1 MTNNIS
7 NINNTAHNKNL
18 DKTTF
23 DEQPAYETRV
33 SQAKKILQSFA
44 PNDIKVD
51 TNTKFIS
58 LIESVR
64 ALSPELQCKV
74 LDGLNYA
81 KNTLHNINQNSAIAT
96 KSSCQST
103 ESIEKTITFNI
114 LDMLDN
120 LTMRQQNIMEAFL
133 RVFTSMYN
141 ASAKAD
147 ASMSIVFEQLVHL
160 QSSETKNASWAN
172 FAGALAGSAINATG
186 AVFMA
191 GAELAKP
198 AGKIDDIA
206 ENQEQ
211 NTDKP
216 DSQTRIKS
224 KEDMA
229 NAKARLAEIENQ
241 QKDLSNNK
249 NIEDNDKQEQSS
261 KLQKEK
267 ESITNKIKDKE
278 KINSHNLRYGI
289 TSSISHTNNLFQSIA
304 NPQRCPQINLIDREG
319 MRVLY
324 EKQDTAGSELLPQ
337 AKDPETTAQ
346 WIERCLAG
354 SEPIPESLKI
364 QMACCLVA
372 TGEAAT
378 ISDGLA
384 RVNQAF

>member
-1 MTNNIS
+1 MTDNIS

-64 ALSPELQCKV
+64 ALSPELQCKI

-304 NPQRCPQINLIDREG
+304 NLSQYGGTVAAEHTRAEKDLAEQAKNVMHSVMSSYLDQINRDVQGRDQALNLLQQIIQTIIDTDSAIVQGIR
-319 MRVLY
+319 
-324 EKQDTAGSELLPQ
+324 S
-337 AKDPETTAQ
+337 
-346 WIERCLAG
+346 
-354 SEPIPESLKI
+354 
-364 QMACCLVA
+364 
-372 TGEAAT
+372 
-378 ISDGLA
+378 
-384 RVNQAF
+384 

>member
-216 DSQTRIKS
+216 DIQTRIKS

-304 NPQRCPQINLIDREG
+304 NLSQYGGTVAAEHTRAEKDLAEQAKNVMHSVMSSYLDQINRDVQGRDQALNLLQQIIQTIIDTDSAIVQGIR
-319 MRVLY
+319 
-324 EKQDTAGSELLPQ
+324 S
-337 AKDPETTAQ
+337 
-346 WIERCLAG
+346 
-354 SEPIPESLKI
+354 
-364 QMACCLVA
+364 
-372 TGEAAT
+372 
-378 ISDGLA
+378 
-384 RVNQAF
+384 

>member
-304 NPQRCPQINLIDREG
+304 NLSQYGGTVAAEHTRA
-319 MRVLY
+319 
-324 EKQDTAGSELLPQ
+324 EKDLAEQ
-337 AKDPETTAQ
+337 AKNVMHSVMSSYLDQMNRDVQGRDQALNLLQ
-346 WIERCLAG
+346 QI
-354 SEPIPESLKI
+354 I
-364 QMACCLVA
+364 Q
-372 TGEAAT
+372 T
-378 ISDGLA
+378 IIDTDSAIVQGI
-384 RVNQAF
+384 RS

>member
-278 KINSHNLRYGI
+278 KINSHNIRYGI

-304 NPQRCPQINLIDREG
+304 NLSQYGGTVAAEHTRAEKDLAEQAKNVMHSVMSSYLDQINRDVQGRDQALNLLQQIIQTIIDTDSAIVQGIR
-319 MRVLY
+319 
-324 EKQDTAGSELLPQ
+324 S
-337 AKDPETTAQ
+337 
-346 WIERCLAG
+346 
-354 SEPIPESLKI
+354 
-364 QMACCLVA
+364 
-372 TGEAAT
+372 
-378 ISDGLA
+378 
-384 RVNQAF
+384 

>member
-64 ALSPELQCKV
+64 ALSPELQCKI

-267 ESITNKIKDKE
+267 ASITNKIKEKE

-304 NPQRCPQINLIDREG
+304 NLSQYGGTVAAEHTRAEKDLAEQAKNVMHSVMSSYLDQINRDVQGRDQALNLLQQIIQTIIDTDSAIVQGIR
-319 MRVLY
+319 
-324 EKQDTAGSELLPQ
+324 S
-337 AKDPETTAQ
+337 
-346 WIERCLAG
+346 
-354 SEPIPESLKI
+354 
-364 QMACCLVA
+364 
-372 TGEAAT
+372 
-378 ISDGLA
+378 
-384 RVNQAF
+384 

>member
-1 MTNNIS
+1 MTNNIR

-304 NPQRCPQINLIDREG
+304 NLSQYGGTVAAEHTRAEKDLAEQAKNVMHSVMSSYLDQINRDVQGRDQALNLLQQIIQTIIDTDSAIVQGIR
-319 MRVLY
+319 
-324 EKQDTAGSELLPQ
+324 S
-337 AKDPETTAQ
+337 
-346 WIERCLAG
+346 
-354 SEPIPESLKI
+354 
-364 QMACCLVA
+364 
-372 TGEAAT
+372 
-378 ISDGLA
+378 
-384 RVNQAF
+384 

>member
-304 NPQRCPQINLIDREG
+304 NLSQYGGTVAAEHTRAEKDLAEQAKNVMHSVMSSYLDQINRDVQGRDQALNLLQQIIQTIIDTDSAV
-319 MRVLY
+319 MTPTY
-324 EKQDTAGSELLPQ
+324 
-337 AKDPETTAQ
+337 
-346 WIERCLAG
+346 
-354 SEPIPESLKI
+354 
-364 QMACCLVA
+364 
-372 TGEAAT
+372 
-378 ISDGLA
+378 
-384 RVNQAF
+384 

>member
-224 KEDMA
+224 KEDVA

-304 NPQRCPQINLIDREG
+304 NLSQYGGTVAAEHTRAEKDLAEQAKNVMHSVMSSYLDQINRDVQGRDQALNLLQQIIQTIIDTDSAIVQGIR
-319 MRVLY
+319 
-324 EKQDTAGSELLPQ
+324 S
-337 AKDPETTAQ
+337 
-346 WIERCLAG
+346 
-354 SEPIPESLKI
+354 
-364 QMACCLVA
+364 
-372 TGEAAT
+372 
-378 ISDGLA
+378 
-384 RVNQAF
+384 

>member
-1 MTNNIS
+1 
-7 NINNTAHNKNL
+7 
-18 DKTTF
+18 KTTF

-304 NPQRCPQINLIDREG
+304 NLSQYGGTVAAEHTRA
-319 MRVLY
+319 
-324 EKQDTAGSELLPQ
+324 EKD
-337 AKDPETTAQ
+337 
-346 WIERCLAG
+346 LA
-354 SEPIPESLKI
+354 E
-364 QMACCLVA
+364 
-372 TGEAAT
+372 
-378 ISDGLA
+378 
-384 RVNQAF
+384 

>member
-160 QSSETKNASWAN
+160 QSSETKNASWVN

-304 NPQRCPQINLIDREG
+304 NLSQYGGTVAAEHTRAEKDLAEQAKNVMHSVMSSYLDQINRDVQGRDQALNLLQQIIQTIIDTDSAIVQGIR
-319 MRVLY
+319 
-324 EKQDTAGSELLPQ
+324 S
-337 AKDPETTAQ
+337 
-346 WIERCLAG
+346 
-354 SEPIPESLKI
+354 
-364 QMACCLVA
+364 
-372 TGEAAT
+372 
-378 ISDGLA
+378 
-384 RVNQAF
+384 

>member
-172 FAGALAGSAINATG
+172 FAGALAGPAINATG

-304 NPQRCPQINLIDREG
+304 NLSQYGGTVAAEHTRAEKDLAEQAKNVMHSVMSSYLDQINRDVQGRDQALNLLQQIIQTIIDTDSAIVQGIR
-319 MRVLY
+319 
-324 EKQDTAGSELLPQ
+324 S
-337 AKDPETTAQ
+337 
-346 WIERCLAG
+346 
-354 SEPIPESLKI
+354 
-364 QMACCLVA
+364 
-372 TGEAAT
+372 
-378 ISDGLA
+378 
-384 RVNQAF
+384 

>member
-141 ASAKAD
+141 ASAKSD
-147 ASMSIVFEQLVHL
+147 ASMSIVFEQLVQL

-172 FAGALAGSAINATG
+172 LTGAIVGSAINATG
-186 AVFMA
+186 AVVMA
-191 GAELAKP
+191 GAEIAKP

-304 NPQRCPQINLIDREG
+304 NLSQYGGTVAAEHTRAEKDLAEQAKNVMHSVMSSYLDQINRDVQGRDQALNLLQQIIQTIIDTDSAIVQGIR
-319 MRVLY
+319 
-324 EKQDTAGSELLPQ
+324 S
-337 AKDPETTAQ
+337 
-346 WIERCLAG
+346 
-354 SEPIPESLKI
+354 
-364 QMACCLVA
+364 
-372 TGEAAT
+372 
-378 ISDGLA
+378 
-384 RVNQAF
+384 

>member
-51 TNTKFIS
+51 TNTKFIG

-304 NPQRCPQINLIDREG
+304 NLSQYGGTVAAEHTRAEKDLAEQAKNVMHSVMSSYLDQINRDVQGRDQALNLLQQIIQTIIDTDSAIVQGIR
-319 MRVLY
+319 
-324 EKQDTAGSELLPQ
+324 S
-337 AKDPETTAQ
+337 
-346 WIERCLAG
+346 
-354 SEPIPESLKI
+354 
-364 QMACCLVA
+364 
-372 TGEAAT
+372 
-378 ISDGLA
+378 
-384 RVNQAF
+384 

>member
-304 NPQRCPQINLIDREG
+304 NLSQYGGTVAAEHTRAEKDLAEQAKNVMHLVMSSYLDQINRDVQGRDQALNLLQQIIQTIIDTDSAIVQGIR
-319 MRVLY
+319 
-324 EKQDTAGSELLPQ
+324 S
-337 AKDPETTAQ
+337 
-346 WIERCLAG
+346 
-354 SEPIPESLKI
+354 
-364 QMACCLVA
+364 
-372 TGEAAT
+372 
-378 ISDGLA
+378 
-384 RVNQAF
+384 

>member
-172 FAGALAGSAINATG
+172 FAGALAGSVINATG

-304 NPQRCPQINLIDREG
+304 NLSQYGGTVAAEHTRAEKDLAEQAKNVMHSVMSSYLDQINRDVQGRDQALNLLQQIIQTIIDTDSAIVQGIR
-319 MRVLY
+319 
-324 EKQDTAGSELLPQ
+324 S
-337 AKDPETTAQ
+337 
-346 WIERCLAG
+346 
-354 SEPIPESLKI
+354 
-364 QMACCLVA
+364 
-372 TGEAAT
+372 
-378 ISDGLA
+378 
-384 RVNQAF
+384 

>member
-7 NINNTAHNKNL
+7 NINNTVHNKNL

-23 DEQPAYETRV
+23 DEQGSYDKRV

-81 KNTLHNINQNSAIAT
+81 KNTLHNIDQNSSIAT
-96 KSSCQST
+96 KSTCQST

-141 ASAKAD
+141 ASAMAD
-147 ASMSIVFEQLVHL
+147 ASMSIVFEQLVQL

-172 FAGALAGSAINATG
+172 LTGALVGSAINAMG
-186 AVFMA
+186 AALMA

-216 DSQTRIKS
+216 DDQTRIKS

-229 NAKARLAEIENQ
+229 NAKTKLAKIEEQ
-241 QKDLSNNK
+241 QKALSK
-249 NIEDNDKQEQSS
+249 NQDIEDNDKQEQSS

-267 ESITNKIKDKE
+267 ESLTNKIKDKE

-289 TSSISHTNNLFQSIA
+289 TSSITHTNNFIQSLGNISQYGGTVA
-304 NPQRCPQINLIDREG
+304 AEHTRAEKDLAEQAKNVMHSVMSSYLDQINRDVQGRDQALNLLQQIIQTIIDTDSAIVQGIR
-319 MRVLY
+319 
-324 EKQDTAGSELLPQ
+324 S
-337 AKDPETTAQ
+337 
-346 WIERCLAG
+346 
-354 SEPIPESLKI
+354 
-364 QMACCLVA
+364 
-372 TGEAAT
+372 
-378 ISDGLA
+378 
-384 RVNQAF
+384 

>member
-147 ASMSIVFEQLVHL
+147 AGMSIVFEQLVHL

-304 NPQRCPQINLIDREG
+304 NLSQYGGTVAAEHTRAEKDLAEQAKNVMHSVMSSYLDQINRDVQGRDQALNLLQQIIQTIIDTDSAIVQGIR
-319 MRVLY
+319 
-324 EKQDTAGSELLPQ
+324 S
-337 AKDPETTAQ
+337 
-346 WIERCLAG
+346 
-354 SEPIPESLKI
+354 
-364 QMACCLVA
+364 
-372 TGEAAT
+372 
-378 ISDGLA
+378 
-384 RVNQAF
+384 

>member
-289 TSSISHTNNLFQSIA
+289 TSSISHTNILFQSIA
-304 NPQRCPQINLIDREG
+304 NLSQYGGTVAAEHTRAEKDLAEQAKNVMHSVMSSYLDQINRDVQGRDQALNLLQQIIQTIIDTDSAIVQGIR
-319 MRVLY
+319 
-324 EKQDTAGSELLPQ
+324 S
-337 AKDPETTAQ
+337 
-346 WIERCLAG
+346 
-354 SEPIPESLKI
+354 
-364 QMACCLVA
+364 
-372 TGEAAT
+372 
-378 ISDGLA
+378 
-384 RVNQAF
+384 

>member
-64 ALSPELQCKV
+64 ALSPELQCKI

-198 AGKIDDIA
+198 ARKIDDIA

-267 ESITNKIKDKE
+267 ASITNKIKDKE

-304 NPQRCPQINLIDREG
+304 NLSQYGGTVAAEHTRAEKDLAEQAKNVMHSVMSSYLDQINRDVQGRDQALNLLQQIIQTIIDTDSAIVQGIR
-319 MRVLY
+319 
-324 EKQDTAGSELLPQ
+324 S
-337 AKDPETTAQ
+337 
-346 WIERCLAG
+346 
-354 SEPIPESLKI
+354 
-364 QMACCLVA
+364 
-372 TGEAAT
+372 
-378 ISDGLA
+378 
-384 RVNQAF
+384 

>member
-33 SQAKKILQSFA
+33 SQDKKILQSFA

-191 GAELAKP
+191 GAELAQP

-304 NPQRCPQINLIDREG
+304 NLSQYGGTVAAEHTRAEKDLAEQAKNVMHSVMSSYLDQINRDVQGRDQALNLLQQIIQTIIDTDSAIVQGIR
-319 MRVLY
+319 
-324 EKQDTAGSELLPQ
+324 S
-337 AKDPETTAQ
+337 
-346 WIERCLAG
+346 
-354 SEPIPESLKI
+354 
-364 QMACCLVA
+364 
-372 TGEAAT
+372 
-378 ISDGLA
+378 
-384 RVNQAF
+384 

>member
-81 KNTLHNINQNSAIAT
+81 KNTLHNINQNSAVAT

-211 NTDKP
+211 NAEKP
-216 DSQTRIKS
+216 EDQTRIRS

-229 NAKARLAEIENQ
+229 NAKTRLAKIEEQ
-241 QKDLSNNK
+241 QKELSTNQD
-249 NIEDNDKQEQSS
+249 IEDNDKQEQSS

-278 KINSHNLRYGI
+278 KINSHNLKYGI

-304 NPQRCPQINLIDREG
+304 NLSQYGGTVAAEHTRAEKDLAEQAKNVMHSVMSSYLDQINRDVQGRDQALNLLQQIIQTIIDTDSAIVQGIR
-319 MRVLY
+319 
-324 EKQDTAGSELLPQ
+324 S
-337 AKDPETTAQ
+337 
-346 WIERCLAG
+346 
-354 SEPIPESLKI
+354 
-364 QMACCLVA
+364 
-372 TGEAAT
+372 
-378 ISDGLA
+378 
-384 RVNQAF
+384 

>member
-261 KLQKEK
+261 KLQKEN

-304 NPQRCPQINLIDREG
+304 NLSQYGGTVAAEHTRAEKDLAEQAKNVMHSVMSSYLDQINRDVQGRDQALNLLQQIIQTIIDTDSAIVQGIR
-319 MRVLY
+319 
-324 EKQDTAGSELLPQ
+324 S
-337 AKDPETTAQ
+337 
-346 WIERCLAG
+346 
-354 SEPIPESLKI
+354 
-364 QMACCLVA
+364 
-372 TGEAAT
+372 
-378 ISDGLA
+378 
-384 RVNQAF
+384 

>member
-7 NINNTAHNKNL
+7 KINNTAHNKNL

-304 NPQRCPQINLIDREG
+304 NLSQYGGTVAAEHTRAEKDLAEQAKNVMHSVMSSYLDQINRDVQGRDQALNLLQQIIQTIIDTDSAIVQGIR
-319 MRVLY
+319 
-324 EKQDTAGSELLPQ
+324 S
-337 AKDPETTAQ
+337 
-346 WIERCLAG
+346 
-354 SEPIPESLKI
+354 
-364 QMACCLVA
+364 
-372 TGEAAT
+372 
-378 ISDGLA
+378 
-384 RVNQAF
+384 

>member
-160 QSSETKNASWAN
+160 QSSETKNASCAN

-304 NPQRCPQINLIDREG
+304 NLSQYGGTVAAEHTRAEKDLAEQAKNVMHSVMSSYLDQINRDVQGRDQALNLLQQIIQTIIDTDSAIVQGIR
-319 MRVLY
+319 
-324 EKQDTAGSELLPQ
+324 S
-337 AKDPETTAQ
+337 
-346 WIERCLAG
+346 
-354 SEPIPESLKI
+354 
-364 QMACCLVA
+364 
-372 TGEAAT
+372 
-378 ISDGLA
+378 
-384 RVNQAF
+384 

>member
-7 NINNTAHNKNL
+7 NINNTVHNKNL

-23 DEQPAYETRV
+23 DEQPDYETRV

-172 FAGALAGSAINATG
+172 LTGALAGSVINATG

-211 NTDKP
+211 NTDKS
-216 DSQTRIKS
+216 DSPTRIKS

-229 NAKARLAEIENQ
+229 NAKARLAKIENQ

-289 TSSISHTNNLFQSIA
+289 TSSITHTNNFIQSLGNLSQYGGTVA
-304 NPQRCPQINLIDREG
+304 AEHTRAEKDLAEQAKNVMHSVMSSYLDQINRDVQGRDQALNLLQQIIQTIIDTDSAIVQGIR
-319 MRVLY
+319 
-324 EKQDTAGSELLPQ
+324 S
-337 AKDPETTAQ
+337 
-346 WIERCLAG
+346 
-354 SEPIPESLKI
+354 
-364 QMACCLVA
+364 
-372 TGEAAT
+372 
-378 ISDGLA
+378 
-384 RVNQAF
+384 

>member
-51 TNTKFIS
+51 TYTKFIS

-304 NPQRCPQINLIDREG
+304 NLSQYGGTVAAEHTRAEKDLAEQAKNVMHSVMSSYLDQINRDVQGRDQALNLLQQIIQTIIDTDSAIVQGIR
-319 MRVLY
+319 
-324 EKQDTAGSELLPQ
+324 S
-337 AKDPETTAQ
+337 
-346 WIERCLAG
+346 
-354 SEPIPESLKI
+354 
-364 QMACCLVA
+364 
-372 TGEAAT
+372 
-378 ISDGLA
+378 
-384 RVNQAF
+384 

>member
-191 GAELAKP
+191 GAEIAKP

-304 NPQRCPQINLIDREG
+304 NLSQYGGTVAAEHTHAEKDIVEQAKNVMHSVMSSYLDQINRDVQGRDQALNLLQQIIQTIIDTDSAIVQGIR
-319 MRVLY
+319 
-324 EKQDTAGSELLPQ
+324 S
-337 AKDPETTAQ
+337 
-346 WIERCLAG
+346 
-354 SEPIPESLKI
+354 
-364 QMACCLVA
+364 
-372 TGEAAT
+372 
-378 ISDGLA
+378 
-384 RVNQAF
+384 

>member
-267 ESITNKIKDKE
+267 EKESITNKIKDKE

-304 NPQRCPQINLIDREG
+304 NLSQYGGTVAAEHTRAEKDLAEQAKNVMHSVMSSYLDQINRDVQGRDQALNLLQQIIQTIIDTDSAIVQGIR
-319 MRVLY
+319 
-324 EKQDTAGSELLPQ
+324 S
-337 AKDPETTAQ
+337 
-346 WIERCLAG
+346 
-354 SEPIPESLKI
+354 
-364 QMACCLVA
+364 
-372 TGEAAT
+372 
-378 ISDGLA
+378 
-384 RVNQAF
+384 

>member
-23 DEQPAYETRV
+23 DEQPGYETRV
-33 SQAKKILQSFA
+33 SQAKKILQSFSS
-44 PNDIKVD
+44 NDIKVD

-81 KNTLHNINQNSAIAT
+81 KNTLHNINQNSAVAT
-96 KSSCQST
+96 KSSCQSI

-172 FAGALAGSAINATG
+172 LTGAIVGSAINVTG

-211 NTDKP
+211 NAEKP
-216 DSQTRIKS
+216 EDQTRIRS

-229 NAKARLAEIENQ
+229 NAKTRLAKIEEQ
-241 QKDLSNNK
+241 QKELSKNQ

-278 KINSHNLRYGI
+278 KINSHNLKYGI

-304 NPQRCPQINLIDREG
+304 NLSQYGGTVAAEHTRAEKDLAEQAKNVMHSVMSSYLDQINRDVQGRDQALNLLQQIIQTIIDTDSAIVQGIR
-319 MRVLY
+319 
-324 EKQDTAGSELLPQ
+324 
-337 AKDPETTAQ
+337 
-346 WIERCLAG
+346 
-354 SEPIPESLKI
+354 
-364 QMACCLVA
+364 
-372 TGEAAT
+372 
-378 ISDGLA
+378 
-384 RVNQAF
+384 

>member
-304 NPQRCPQINLIDREG
+304 NLSQYGGTVAAEHTHAEKDIVEQAKNVMHSVMSSYLDQINRDVQGRDQALNLLQQIIQTIIDTDSAIVQGIR
-319 MRVLY
+319 
-324 EKQDTAGSELLPQ
+324 S
-337 AKDPETTAQ
+337 
-346 WIERCLAG
+346 
-354 SEPIPESLKI
+354 
-364 QMACCLVA
+364 
-372 TGEAAT
+372 
-378 ISDGLA
+378 
-384 RVNQAF
+384 

>member
-304 NPQRCPQINLIDREG
+304 NLSQYGGTVAAEHTRAEKDLAEQAKNVMHSVMSSYLNQINRDVQGRDQALNLLQQIIQTIIDTDSAIVQGIR
-319 MRVLY
+319 
-324 EKQDTAGSELLPQ
+324 S
-337 AKDPETTAQ
+337 
-346 WIERCLAG
+346 
-354 SEPIPESLKI
+354 
-364 QMACCLVA
+364 
-372 TGEAAT
+372 
-378 ISDGLA
+378 
-384 RVNQAF
+384 

>member
-229 NAKARLAEIENQ
+229 NTKARLAEIENQ

-267 ESITNKIKDKE
+267 ESITNKIKDKK

-304 NPQRCPQINLIDREG
+304 NLSQYGGTVAAEHTRAEKDLAEQAKNVMHSVMSSYLDQINRDVQGRDQALNLLQQIIQTIIDTDSAIVQGIR
-319 MRVLY
+319 
-324 EKQDTAGSELLPQ
+324 S
-337 AKDPETTAQ
+337 
-346 WIERCLAG
+346 
-354 SEPIPESLKI
+354 
-364 QMACCLVA
+364 
-372 TGEAAT
+372 
-378 ISDGLA
+378 
-384 RVNQAF
+384 

>member
-51 TNTKFIS
+51 INTKFIS

-120 LTMRQQNIMEAFL
+120 LTIRQQNIMEAFL

-304 NPQRCPQINLIDREG
+304 NLSQYGGTVAAEHTRAEKDLAEQAKNVMHSVMSSYLDQINRDVQGRDQALNLLQQIIQTIIDTDSAIVQGIR
-319 MRVLY
+319 
-324 EKQDTAGSELLPQ
+324 S
-337 AKDPETTAQ
+337 
-346 WIERCLAG
+346 
-354 SEPIPESLKI
+354 
-364 QMACCLVA
+364 
-372 TGEAAT
+372 
-378 ISDGLA
+378 
-384 RVNQAF
+384 

>member
-103 ESIEKTITFNI
+103 ESIEKTITYNI

-304 NPQRCPQINLIDREG
+304 NLSQYGGTVAAEHTRAEKDLAEQAKNVMHSVMSSYLDQINRDVQGRDQALNLLQQIIQTIIDTDSAIVQGIR
-319 MRVLY
+319 
-324 EKQDTAGSELLPQ
+324 S
-337 AKDPETTAQ
+337 
-346 WIERCLAG
+346 
-354 SEPIPESLKI
+354 
-364 QMACCLVA
+364 
-372 TGEAAT
+372 
-378 ISDGLA
+378 
-384 RVNQAF
+384 

>member
-33 SQAKKILQSFA
+33 SQAKKILQSFS

-304 NPQRCPQINLIDREG
+304 NLSQYGGTVAAEHTRAEKDLAEQAKNVMHSVMSSYLDQINRDVQGRDQALNLLQQIIQTIIDTDSAIVQGIR
-319 MRVLY
+319 
-324 EKQDTAGSELLPQ
+324 S
-337 AKDPETTAQ
+337 
-346 WIERCLAG
+346 
-354 SEPIPESLKI
+354 
-364 QMACCLVA
+364 
-372 TGEAAT
+372 
-378 ISDGLA
+378 
-384 RVNQAF
+384 

>member
-241 QKDLSNNK
+241 QKDLSNNN

-304 NPQRCPQINLIDREG
+304 NLSQYGGTVAAEHTRAEKDLAEQAKNVMHSVMSSYLDQINRDVQGRDQALNLLQQIIQTIIDTDSAIVQGIR
-319 MRVLY
+319 
-324 EKQDTAGSELLPQ
+324 S
-337 AKDPETTAQ
+337 
-346 WIERCLAG
+346 
-354 SEPIPESLKI
+354 
-364 QMACCLVA
+364 
-372 TGEAAT
+372 
-378 ISDGLA
+378 
-384 RVNQAF
+384 